1 MSVISKNQ
9 ISLAGEFAVLSQL
22 ALTVETATIGRA
34 GAIGATAGLGA
45 RWAFA
50 RAIVQLPGTA
60 VWLSAHRLR
69 QAADQSPAIRDLVVR
84 YNELL
89 FFRVQHSVACNAL
102 HPLEARLARWL
113 LQADDCVDG
122 NSIPLTQEPLGQMLG
137 VRRTTVTI
145 AARLLQGAGM
155 IRYRRALIQIINRP
169 ALEGIACECYALLR
183 HKIDKVFPS
192 VPLSSEKRTPLE
204 LRIAPARFTFFGK

>member
-1 MSVISKNQ
+1 
-9 ISLAGEFAVLSQL
+9 
-22 ALTVETATIGRA
+22 
-34 GAIGATAGLGA
+34 
-45 RWAFA
+45 
-50 RAIVQLPGTA
+50 

-122 NSIPLTQEPLGQMLG
+122 NSIPLTQELLGQMLG
-137 VRRTTVTI
+137 VRRTTD
-145 AARLLQGAGM
+145 
-155 IRYRRALIQIINRP
+155 NR
-169 ALEGIACECYALLR
+169 
-183 HKIDKVFPS
+183 HS
-192 VPLSSEKRTPLE
+192 RT
-204 LRIAPARFTFFGK
+204 